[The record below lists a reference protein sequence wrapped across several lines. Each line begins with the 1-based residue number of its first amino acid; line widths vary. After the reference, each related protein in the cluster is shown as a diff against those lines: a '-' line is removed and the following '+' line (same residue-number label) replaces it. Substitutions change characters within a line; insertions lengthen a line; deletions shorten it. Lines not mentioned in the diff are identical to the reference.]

1 MVLQKK
7 DTDKKRTQTAAK
19 SSEAAPAKK
28 PVARKA
34 AAKKAAVEK
43 PVVKAKETAAKKTAT
58 KASKVAAKK
67 PTAKA
72 ASSKKVAK
80 SAAKTAA
87 VSSKKATPAAVAG
100 RKTAAAGKKVAKSA
114 PKTAAASSKKAAR
127 PKATNKKSKQKPKAG
142 SASER
147 ALVEEIIG
155 ELRLIAAERKA
166 LGKGEMEKVIA
177 RHEID
182 AVQRVRIT
190 KQVIRML
197 SSHVRN
203 KSDGDI
209 SIEDKLSGDEILLD
223 TGFFSEG
230 GEDYFSD
237 HETISASDASLA
249 RSTDP
254 VKIYLRK
261 MGGVSLLTREAEVE
275 IAKRIEEKENAIL
288 RSIIDIPSAYGVIV
302 LAAKRFVHGEINMRG
317 FIKAFDDDEGS
328 DNEEGYSEK
337 VREATRRF
345 LEQNAELEKLS
356 AVTGDDASAAK
367 LEERKEEVFK
377 TLKELNINRKLMTTA
392 INTIAARAASV
403 REKQRD
409 LAYYAGRCKMS
420 IEQLH
425 SYLAEN
431 PDTPVESI
439 AEGDWKR
446 ISQAFLTAY
455 EGHQA
460 DVNCVGL
467 DGEAIVA
474 THRKFIDLQ
483 RRAELAKREL
493 VEANLRLVVSI
504 AKKYTNRGLQ
514 FLDLIQ
520 EGNIGLMKA
529 VEKFE
534 YRRGYKFSTYATWW
548 IRQAITRAIADQA
561 RTIRVPVHM
570 IESINKLIR
579 TNRALV
585 QEMGREPA
593 PEELSARMDLP
604 VEKVRKVLKIAIE
617 PISLETPIGEEED
630 SHLGDFLENKSVA
643 LPTESIVSSSL
654 AEQTQRTLATLT
666 SREEKILR
674 MRFGIGEKS
683 DHTLEQVGQSFN
695 VTRERIRQ
703 IEAKALK
710 KLRHPSRSKKL
721 RSFVES

>member
-1 MVLQKK
+1 MQKNNVIK
-7 DTDKKRTQTAAK
+7 TKTKKAKQSSELSEAKAQAKSKAPAKSKTTKPKAQAKSKTVDKSRLAATKKKVATKTTAAK
-19 SSEAAPAKK
+19 PVTTKSVAKK
-28 PVARKA
+28 KVI
-34 AAKKAAVEK
+34 AKTATLPKKTTTK
-43 PVVKAKETAAKKTAT
+43 PVVKKKTEAQAIAT
-58 KASKVAAKK
+58 K
-67 PTAKA
+67 
-72 ASSKKVAK
+72 KKV
-80 SAAKTAA
+80 
-87 VSSKKATPAAVAG
+87 VA
-100 RKTAAAGKKVAKSA
+100 R
-114 PKTAAASSKKAAR
+114 
-127 PKATNKKSKQKPKAG
+127 PKAG
-142 SASER
+142 SAAER
-147 ALVEEIIG
+147 ALVDEIIG

-166 LGKGEMEKVIA
+166 LGKGEMQKVIA
-177 RHEID
+177 GHDLD

-190 KQVIRML
+190 KQVIRLL
-197 SSHVRN
+197 STHVRS
-203 KSDGDI
+203 KSDDDL
-209 SIEDKLSGDEILLD
+209 SVNDKVSGDEILLD
-223 TGFFSEG
+223 TGFFNEGSE
-230 GEDYFSD
+230 EYTSE
-237 HETISASDASLA
+237 HETLATPDASLA
-249 RSTDP
+249 RSADP

-261 MGGVSLLTREAEVE
+261 MGGVSLLSREAEVE

-288 RSIIDIPSAYGVIV
+288 RSIIDIPLSYRVIV
-302 LAAKRFVHGEINMRG
+302 MAAKRFVHGEINMRG

-337 VREATRRF
+337 VKEAAKAF
-345 LEQNAELEKLS
+345 LQHDADLEKLRAAS
-356 AVTGDDASAAK
+356 QGDVPSDETVK
-367 LEERKEEVFK
+367 RFETKREEVFRE
-377 TLKELNINRKLMTTA
+377 LKELNINRKLMTSA
-392 INTIAARAASV
+392 INAIAARASSV
-403 REKQRD
+403 QEKKKD
-409 LAYYAGRCKMS
+409 IDYYAKRCQMS
-420 IEQLH
+420 AVELRA
-425 SYLAEN
+425 YLQKNLDQPLSCVA
-431 PDTPVESI
+431 
-439 AEGDWKR
+439 AKDWKR
-446 ISQAFLTAY
+446 ISRAFITAY
-455 EGHQA
+455 DGYHE
-460 DVNCVGL
+460 DIKNVGL
-467 DGEAIVA
+467 EGDAIA
-474 THRKFIDLQ
+474 MAHRTFVDLQ
-483 RRAELAKREL
+483 RKAELAKREL

-604 VEKVRKVLKIAIE
+604 VEKVRKVMKIAVE

-643 LPTESIVSSSL
+643 LPTESIVTSSL
-654 AEQTQRTLATLT
+654 SEQTQKTLATLT

-721 RSFVES
+721 KTFVES

>member
-1 MVLQKK
+1 M
-7 DTDKKRTQTAAK
+7 
-19 SSEAAPAKK
+19 
-28 PVARKA
+28 
-34 AAKKAAVEK
+34 
-43 PVVKAKETAAKKTAT
+43 
-58 KASKVAAKK
+58 KVAAK
-67 PTAKA
+67 PTAT
-72 ASSKKVAK
+72 KK
-80 SAAKTAA
+80 KTAF
-87 VSSKKATPAAVAG
+87 KATA
-100 RKTAAAGKKVAKSA
+100 KKKKITA
-114 PKTAAASSKKAAR
+114 R
-127 PKATNKKSKQKPKAG
+127 PKAG
-142 SASER
+142 SAAER
-147 ALVEEIIG
+147 ALVDEIIG

-166 LGKGEMEKVIA
+166 LGKGEMQKVIA
-177 RHEID
+177 RHDLD

-190 KQVIRML
+190 KQVIRLL
-197 SSHVRN
+197 STHVRS
-203 KSDGDI
+203 KSDDDLPLD
-209 SIEDKLSGDEILLD
+209 DKLSGDEILLD
-223 TGFFSEG
+223 TGFFNESSE
-230 GEDYFSD
+230 EYTSE
-237 HETISASDASLA
+237 HEALATPEANLVRSA
-249 RSTDP
+249 DP

-261 MGGVSLLTREAEVE
+261 MGDVSLLSREAEVE

-288 RSIIDIPSAYGVIV
+288 RSIIDIPISYKVIV
-302 LAAKRFVHGEINMRG
+302 LAARRFVHGEINMRG

-328 DNEEGYSEK
+328 DNEEGYAEK
-337 VREATRRF
+337 IKEATNAF
-345 LEQNAELEKLS
+345 LQHDAELEKLR
-356 AVTGDDASAAK
+356 AVAQEDGAETRQSFESK
-367 LEERKEEVFK
+367 REEVFRQ
-377 TLKELNINRKLMTTA
+377 LKDLNINRKLMTSA
-392 INTIAARAASV
+392 INAIAARAV
-403 REKQRD
+403 VVQEKKKD
-409 LAYYAGRCKMS
+409 IDYYAGRCKLPAAELRM
-420 IEQLH
+420 
-425 SYLAEN
+425 YLEET
-431 PDTPVESI
+431 PDQPLSRV
-439 AEGDWKR
+439 AARDWKR
-446 ISQAFLTAY
+446 ISRAFVAAY
-455 EGHQA
+455 DSYHDNVRE
-460 DVNCVGL
+460 VGL
-467 DGEAIVA
+467 DGDAIVTA
-474 THRKFIDLQ
+474 HRTFVDLQ
-483 RRAELAKREL
+483 RKAELAKREL

-604 VEKVRKVLKIAIE
+604 VEKVRKVMKIAIE

-630 SHLGDFLENKSVA
+630 SHLGDFLENKSIA

-654 AEQTQRTLATLT
+654 TEQTQKTLATLT

-721 RSFVES
+721 KTFVES

>member
-1 MVLQKK
+1 M
-7 DTDKKRTQTAAK
+7 
-19 SSEAAPAKK
+19 
-28 PVARKA
+28 
-34 AAKKAAVEK
+34 
-43 PVVKAKETAAKKTAT
+43 
-58 KASKVAAKK
+58 
-67 PTAKA
+67 
-72 ASSKKVAK
+72 
-80 SAAKTAA
+80 
-87 VSSKKATPAAVAG
+87 
-100 RKTAAAGKKVAKSA
+100 
-114 PKTAAASSKKAAR
+114 
-127 PKATNKKSKQKPKAG
+127 
-142 SASER
+142 
-147 ALVEEIIG
+147 
-155 ELRLIAAERKA
+155 
-166 LGKGEMEKVIA
+166 
-177 RHEID
+177 
-182 AVQRVRIT
+182 
-190 KQVIRML
+190 
-197 SSHVRN
+197 
-203 KSDGDI
+203 
-209 SIEDKLSGDEILLD
+209 LD
-223 TGFFSEG
+223 TGFFSES
-230 GEDYFSD
+230 GEEYVNEQ
-237 HETISASDASLA
+237 HESLA
-249 RSTDP
+249 NADNTLVRSADP

-261 MGGVSLLTREAEVE
+261 MGGVSLLSRDAEVE

-288 RSIIDIPSAYGVIV
+288 RSIINIPLSYRVIS

-337 VREATRRF
+337 VKESTRNF
-345 LEQNAELEKLS
+345 LQHDEELEKLRT
-356 AVTGDDASAAK
+356 ATRNDNADDDAK
-367 LEERKEEVFK
+367 QQFETKKEAVFK
-377 TLKELNINRKLMTTA
+377 QLKELNINRKLLTSA
-392 INTIAARAASV
+392 INTIAARASSV
-403 REKQRD
+403 QEKKRD
-409 LAYYAGRCKMS
+409 IDYYAGRC
-420 IEQLH
+420 QL
-425 SYLAEN
+425 SPAELYAYVQKNPTKRLAC
-431 PDTPVESI
+431 I
-439 AEGDWKR
+439 AERDWTR
-446 ISQAFLTAY
+446 ISRAFCAAY
-455 EGHQA
+455 EGYQE
-460 DVNCVGL
+460 DIQYVGL
-467 DGEAIVA
+467 DGDTIVT
-474 THRKFIDLQ
+474 THRTFVDLQ
-483 RRAELAKREL
+483 RKAELAKREL

-604 VEKVRKVLKIAIE
+604 VDKVRKVMKIALE

-654 AEQTQRTLATLT
+654 SEQTKKTLATLT

-674 MRFGIGEKS
+674 MRFGIGERS

-721 RSFVES
+721 RTFVES

>member
-1 MVLQKK
+1 MPQ
-7 DTDKKRTQTAAK
+7 DTVNQTKNTNQSKGLRTTKAQAK
-19 SSEAAPAKK
+19 PKSPAKK
-28 PVARKA
+28 RKL
-34 AAKKAAVEK
+34 
-43 PVVKAKETAAKKTAT
+43 
-58 KASKVAAKK
+58 
-67 PTAKA
+67 
-72 ASSKKVAK
+72 VAK
-80 SAAKTAA
+80 
-87 VSSKKATPAAVAG
+87 
-100 RKTAAAGKKVAKSA
+100 
-114 PKTAAASSKKAAR
+114 PKTAAQARLATQKKKAKTVAK
-127 PKATNKKSKQKPKAG
+127 PATAKKKTALKATAKKKKVIARPKAG
-142 SASER
+142 SAAER
-147 ALVEEIIG
+147 ALVDEIIG

-166 LGKGEMEKVIA
+166 LGKGEMQKVIA
-177 RHEID
+177 RHDLD

-190 KQVIRML
+190 KQVIRLL
-197 SSHVRN
+197 STHVRS
-203 KSDGDI
+203 KSDADLPLD
-209 SIEDKLSGDEILLD
+209 DKLSGDEILLD
-223 TGFFSEG
+223 TGFFNESGEEFASE
-230 GEDYFSD
+230 
-237 HETISASDASLA
+237 HEVLATPDASLA
-249 RSTDP
+249 RSADP

-261 MGGVSLLTREAEVE
+261 MGDVSLLSREAEVK

-288 RSIIDIPSAYGVIV
+288 RSIIDIPLSYRVIV
-302 LAAKRFVHGEINMRG
+302 LAAQRFVHGEINMRG

-328 DNEEGYSEK
+328 DNEEGYAEK
-337 VREATRRF
+337 VKEATNAF
-345 LEQNAELEKLS
+345 LQHDAELEKLR
-356 AVTGDDASAAK
+356 ATAQDDAEAEARQSFETK
-367 LEERKEEVFK
+367 REEVFRQ
-377 TLKELNINRKLMTTA
+377 LKDLNINRKLMTSA
-392 INTIAARAASV
+392 INAIAARAAAV
-403 REKQRD
+403 QEKKKD
-409 LAYYAGRCKMS
+409 IDYYAGRCKLPAA
-420 IEQLH
+420 ELRT
-425 SYLAEN
+425 YLEKS
-431 PDTPVESI
+431 PHQPLGRI
-439 AEGDWKR
+439 AARDWKR
-446 ISQAFLTAY
+446 ISRVFIAAY
-455 EGHQA
+455 DGYHE
-460 DVNCVGL
+460 NMREVGL
-467 DGEAIVA
+467 DGDAIVTA
-474 THRKFIDLQ
+474 HRTFVDLQ
-483 RRAELAKREL
+483 HKAELAKREL

-604 VEKVRKVLKIAIE
+604 VEKVRKVMKIAIE

-654 AEQTQRTLATLT
+654 AEQTQKTLATLT

-721 RSFVES
+721 KTFVES

>member
-1 MVLQKK
+1 MSK
-7 DTDKKRTQTAAK
+7 DTTNNTSASDLKAAEAQAKAKPKTQAKVKAQAKAKAQAKPKVQAKAQAKPKTAVAKKKTAAK
-19 SSEAAPAKK
+19 TIATRKRTPA
-28 PVARKA
+28 
-34 AAKKAAVEK
+34 
-43 PVVKAKETAAKKTAT
+43 
-58 KASKVAAKK
+58 K
-67 PTAKA
+67 PTAKRPA
-72 ASSKKVAK
+72 AAK
-80 SAAKTAA
+80 SALAKKKTAL
-87 VSSKKATPAAVAG
+87 KATAAKA
-100 RKTAAAGKKVAKSA
+100 KATVAKGKVT
-114 PKTAAASSKKAAR
+114 PR
-127 PKATNKKSKQKPKAG
+127 PKAG
-142 SASER
+142 SAAER
-147 ALVEEIIG
+147 ALVDEIIS
-155 ELRLIAAERKA
+155 ELRSIAAERKA
-166 LGKGEMEKVIA
+166 LGKGEMQKVIA
-177 RHEID
+177 RHDLD

-190 KQVIRML
+190 RQVIRLL
-197 SSHVRN
+197 STHVRS
-203 KSDGDI
+203 KADDGLPID
-209 SIEDKLSGDEILLD
+209 DKASGDEILLD
-223 TGFFSEG
+223 TGFFNESS
-230 GEDYFSD
+230 EDYTSG
-237 HETISASDASLA
+237 HEALATTDANLA
-249 RSTDP
+249 RSADP

-261 MGGVSLLTREAEVE
+261 MGGAALLSREAEVE

-288 RSIIDIPSAYGVIV
+288 RSIIDIPISYRVIV
-302 LAAKRFVHGEINMRG
+302 LAAQRFVHGEINMRG

-337 VREATRRF
+337 IREATSAF
-345 LEQNAELEKLS
+345 LQHDAELEKLRATAQGDAPS
-356 AVTGDDASAAK
+356 AEAQQSFETKRED
-367 LEERKEEVFK
+367 VFRE
-377 TLKELNINRKLMTTA
+377 LKDLNINRKLMTSA
-392 INTIAARAASV
+392 INAIAAHAAAV
-403 REKQRD
+403 QEKKKD
-409 LAYYAGRCKMS
+409 INYYAGRCK
-420 IEQLH
+420 LPAADLRA
-425 SYLAEN
+425 YLAEN
-431 PDTPVESI
+431 PDRPLDCV
-439 AEGDWKR
+439 AARDWKR
-446 ISQAFLTAY
+446 ITRAFIAAY
-455 EGHQA
+455 DGYRE
-460 DVNCVGL
+460 DIRDVGL
-467 DGEAIVA
+467 DGEAIVTA
-474 THRKFIDLQ
+474 HRTFVDLQ
-483 RRAELAKREL
+483 HKAELAKREL

-604 VEKVRKVLKIAIE
+604 VEKVRKVMKIAIE

-654 AEQTQRTLATLT
+654 AEQTQKTLATLT

-695 VTRERIRQ
+695 VTRERVRQ

-721 RSFVES
+721 KTFVES

>member
-1 MVLQKK
+1 MAKKTITNTKK
-7 DTDKKRTQTAAK
+7 DKKSSSLNKAQAKPRTTAKRKVAAKPVTAAEQTK
-19 SSEAAPAKK
+19 ATTRPA
-28 PVARKA
+28 
-34 AAKKAAVEK
+34 
-43 PVVKAKETAAKKTAT
+43 TAAKKT
-58 KASKVAAKK
+58 VAKETSVAKK
-67 PTAKA
+67 TVAKKTAVKKKTTAKITLTK
-72 ASSKKVAK
+72 KKV
-80 SAAKTAA
+80 T
-87 VSSKKATPAAVAG
+87 T
-100 RKTAAAGKKVAKSA
+100 
-114 PKTAAASSKKAAR
+114 
-127 PKATNKKSKQKPKAG
+127 KPKAG
-142 SASER
+142 SAAER
-147 ALVEEIIG
+147 VLVEKIIN
-155 ELRLIAAERKA
+155 ELRVVAAERKA
-166 LGKGEMEKVIA
+166 LGKGELHKIIA
-177 RHEID
+177 RHDFD
-182 AVQRVRIT
+182 AVQRMRIT
-190 KQVIRML
+190 KQVLRIL
-197 SSHVRN
+197 STHERS
-203 KSDGDI
+203 KSDDELPLDAAKGA
-209 SIEDKLSGDEILLD
+209 SDEILLD
-223 TGFFSEG
+223 TGFFSES
-230 GEDYFSD
+230 GEEYLNE
-237 HETISASDASLA
+237 HESLA
-249 RSTDP
+249 NADNNLVRSADP

-261 MGGVSLLTREAEVE
+261 MGGVSLLSRDAEVE

-288 RSIIDIPSAYGVIV
+288 RSIIDIPLSYRVIS

-337 VREATRRF
+337 VKESTRHF
-345 LEQNAELEKLS
+345 LQHDEELEKLR
-356 AVTGDDASAAK
+356 AATRGDTTCADAEKQFEAK
-367 LEERKEEVFK
+367 KEKVFK
-377 TLKELNINRKLMTTA
+377 QLKELNINRKLLTSA
-392 INTIAARAASV
+392 INTIAARASSV
-403 REKQRD
+403 QEKKRD
-409 LAYYAGRCKMS
+409 IDYYAGRC
-420 IEQLH
+420 QL
-425 SYLAEN
+425 SPAELYAYVQKNPNKRLAC
-431 PDTPVESI
+431 I
-439 AEGDWKR
+439 AERDWLR
-446 ISQAFLTAY
+446 IRRAFRAAY
-455 EGHQA
+455 EGYQE
-460 DVNCVGL
+460 DVQHVGL
-467 DGEAIVA
+467 DGDAIVT
-474 THRKFIDLQ
+474 THRAFIDLQ
-483 RRAELAKREL
+483 RKAELAKREL

-604 VEKVRKVLKIAIE
+604 VDKVRKVMKIALE

-654 AEQTQRTLATLT
+654 SEQTKKTLATLT

-721 RSFVES
+721 RTFVES

>member
-1 MVLQKK
+1 MQKDSATK
-7 DTDKKRTQTAAK
+7 NTKKTAKTTAQAK
-19 SSEAAPAKK
+19 PKAKPTPSK
-28 PVARKA
+28 QPVAKASKAQAKPA
-34 AAKKAAVEK
+34 AAKAKASKAQAK
-43 PVVKAKETAAKKTAT
+43 PVTAKAKASKAQAKPVTAKAKVKASSKAQAKPAVATKKKVAKTTAAKKKT
-58 KASKVAAKK
+58 
-67 PTAKA
+67 TAKT
-72 ASSKKVAK
+72 
-80 SAAKTAA
+80 TAA
-87 VSSKKATPAAVAG
+87 DKKKIVA
-100 RKTAAAGKKVAKSA
+100 R
-114 PKTAAASSKKAAR
+114 
-127 PKATNKKSKQKPKAG
+127 PKAG
-142 SASER
+142 SAAER
-147 ALVEEIIG
+147 ALVDEIIG
-155 ELRLIAAERKA
+155 ELRQIATERKA
-166 LGKGEMEKVIA
+166 LGKGEMHKVIA
-177 RHEID
+177 RHDLD

-190 KQVIRML
+190 KQVIRLL
-197 SSHVRN
+197 STHVRG
-203 KSDGDI
+203 KSEDDMP
-209 SIEDKLSGDEILLD
+209 IEEKVAGDEILLD
-223 TGFFSEG
+223 TGFFNEGSDEYTSE
-230 GEDYFSD
+230 
-237 HETISASDASLA
+237 HETVATPDANLTRSA
-249 RSTDP
+249 DP
-254 VKIYLRK
+254 VKIYLRR
-261 MGGVSLLTREAEVE
+261 MGGVSLLSREAEVE

-288 RSIIDIPSAYGVIV
+288 RSIIDIPTSYSMIV
-302 LAAKRFVHGEINMRG
+302 MAAKRFVHGEINMRG

-337 VREATRRF
+337 VKEATKAF
-345 LEQNAELEKLS
+345 LKHDGELEKLR
-356 AVTGDDASAAK
+356 TAAQDK
-367 LEERKEEVFK
+367 RAKPETAQKFEAKREDVFRE
-377 TLKELNINRKLMTTA
+377 LKELNINRKLMTSA
-392 INTIAARAASV
+392 INTIALRASSV
-403 REKQRD
+403 QEKKKD
-409 LAYYAGRCKMS
+409 IDYYSKRCKLPAD
-420 IEQLH
+420 ELRA
-425 SYLAEN
+425 YLKNTAAK
-431 PDTPVESI
+431 PLAGI
-439 AEGDWKR
+439 ADKDWKR
-446 ISQAFLTAY
+446 ISRAFITAY
-455 EGHQA
+455 DGYHA
-460 DVNCVGL
+460 DIRDVGL
-467 DGEAIVA
+467 DGDAIVTA
-474 THRKFIDLQ
+474 HRTFVDLQ
-483 RRAELAKREL
+483 RKAELAKREL

-604 VEKVRKVLKIAIE
+604 VEKVRKVMKIAVE

-643 LPTESIVSSSL
+643 LPTESIVTSSL
-654 AEQTQRTLATLT
+654 SEQTNRTLATLT

-721 RSFVES
+721 KTFVES